1 MVIFQ
6 MAVSFENKRIKN
18 IQMQKFLLTLLL
30 VLPSFFICHGQAS
43 NEKLFRD
50 CLSCAGPEVKYLK
63 DFRIQLGETEPGN
76 ECRFKAKM
84 SLWKNNTYRFTLCTA
99 KNSRGKL
106 FLNIRDESN
115 NQVLS
120 SFDENSG
127 NASPYVDFT
136 CNRSGVYE
144 FGFDFTE
151 GHSGSGISIV
161 SSIE

>member
-1 MVIFQ
+1 MKKYLI
-6 MAVSFENKRIKN
+6 I
-18 IQMQKFLLTLLL
+18 LLMI
-30 VLPSFFICHGQAS
+30 LPSYFICRGQDP
-43 NEKLFRD
+43 NQNVFRD
-50 CLSCAGPEVKYLK
+50 CLSSAGPEAKYLK

-76 ECRFKAKM
+76 ECRYKAKM
-84 SLWKNNTYRFTLCTA
+84 SLWKNNTYRFTLCTD
-99 KNSRGKL
+99 KNSKGKL
-106 FLNIRDESN
+106 IMNITDESN
-115 NQVLS
+115 NQILS

-161 SSIE
+161 TTIQ